1 MFSNK
6 SINIEFL
13 KQKFFSCDLEIHNK
27 KKKQVKHVF
36 RGLTEDVFSRFGGS

>member
-13 KQKFFSCDLEIHNK
+13 RQNFFSCDLEIHNK
-27 KKKQVKHVF
+27 KKTGKTCF
-36 RGLTEDVFSRFGGS
+36 